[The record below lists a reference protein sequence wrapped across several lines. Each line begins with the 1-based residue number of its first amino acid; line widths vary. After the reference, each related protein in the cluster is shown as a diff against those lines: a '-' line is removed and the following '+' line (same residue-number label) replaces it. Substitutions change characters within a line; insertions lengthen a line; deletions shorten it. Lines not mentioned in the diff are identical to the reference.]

1 MRISDWSSD
10 VCSSDLCL
18 AGGLDPL
25 RHRPRQCRRR
35 RPAGLSDRGWPAAEQ
50 IYLRY
55 IRQVTAANLMPS
67 DFRKTL
73 ARLLARALALPVA
86 QSNSLEE
93 TLEERFRPRLRSA
106 RPPDAQE
113 DPANPLP
120 PGHGGARR

>member
-35 RPAGLSDRGWPAAEQ
+35 RPAGLSHRGWPAAEQ

-55 IRQVTAANLMPS
+55 IRRVTDANLMPS
-67 DFRKTL
+67 ALREPL
-73 ARLLARALALPVA
+73 ACLLALELAVPVA
-86 QSNSLEE
+86 QSNRLAEKLEH
-93 TLEERFRPRLRSA
+93 RLRKRLRRA
-106 RPPDAQE
+106 RPTDDFE
-113 DPANPLP
+113 HPADTMP
-120 PGHGGARR
+120 PRA